1 MNNSV
6 LKTEVIQTD
15 VAGAPRS
22 HAPAWERTG
31 SPNSSTP
38 GCCVESRHSHA
49 GGWEREVSARKIVIS
64 TIFAQKTALLRL
76 SFVALTLLAAACA
89 PMSQPPAPS
98 TERWPTPPPRQPEQ
112 PQRPA
117 PKAPPKPTD
126 GINSSDVQ
134 KPSAAVQSLLNQG
147 WSHYRRED
155 YPGALA
161 YAERAQR
168 IDARTPD
175 IYLLMASAQFALYR
189 MGVAEQLARKG
200 LAISASGS
208 PVYRQLQDLLAR
220 IAASGR

>member
-1 MNNSV
+1 MKNSV
-6 LKTEVIQTD
+6 LKTEAIQPD

-22 HAPAWERTG
+22 HTPAWER
-31 SPNSSTP
+31 
-38 GCCVESRHSHA
+38 
-49 GGWEREVSARKIVIS
+49 EVGLRKLVIS
-64 TIFAQKTALLRL
+64 TILAERTALLRL
-76 SFVALTLLAAACA
+76 SFVAATLLVAACA
-89 PMSQPPAPS
+89 PISQPPAP
-98 TERWPTPPPRQPEQ
+98 TTDRWPTPPPQQPE
-112 PQRPA
+112 PQRPI

-126 GINSSDVQ
+126 GINSNDVQ

-189 MGVAEQLARKG
+189 MSVAEQLARKG

-208 PVYRQLQDLLAR
+208 PVYRQLQDLLAQ
-220 IAASGR
+220 ITASGR